1 METAVTTEISLTSL
15 SLTFCVFRAVQN
27 FSYLAALWWRLKRD
41 NTCKVLSMLLTYS
54 RHAYAATLIKS
65 NGQVATGV
73 ALDVHGPVLTMTPI
87 HLPCFFLRTVWCL
100 KSHGGLL
107 EDAGQSEPHGKRGQG
122 GPGHG

>member
-1 METAVTTEISLTSL
+1 ML
-15 SLTFCVFRAVQN
+15 ST
-27 FSYLAALWWRLKRD
+27 
-41 NTCKVLSMLLTYS
+41 LLTYS

-100 KSHGGLL
+100 KSHGSVARAVLAMG
-107 EDAGQSEPHGKRGQG
+107 EVPFRKVKGQ
-122 GPGHG
+122 PGSAYKG